1 MFAIT
6 YLIISE
12 IINNV
17 KIVIKLTINIFITF
31 QTFSLLAYLD
41 KFFDKYPIT
50 KKKIKD
56 AIEAPAPNK
65 IFWCKTKFFEKFPK
79 KTLCQNKH
87 EDLNM

>member
-17 KIVIKLTINIFITF
+17 KIAIKLTINIFITF

-41 KFFDKYPIT
+41 KFFDKYPIP

-65 IFWCKTKFFEKFPK
+65 IFWYKTKFFEKFPK
-79 KTLCQNKH
+79 
-87 EDLNM
+87 